1 VTTEDQPAEGFA
13 SRMAFALHKDPAD
26 AVRRTQVTLQVIV
39 VTLAWLVTVP
49 LLIVYGLTGS
59 RRGHDVFSLAA
70 FLTVLGPFL
79 AAVIGTRNQ
88 RFGIGGTYIVLTFLM
103 ILPAIA
109 IAHAG

>member
-1 VTTEDQPAEGFA
+1 
-13 SRMAFALHKDPAD
+13 MAFARHKDPAD
-26 AVRRTQVTLQVIV
+26 AVRRTQITLQVVV

-49 LLIVYGLTGS
+49 LLVVYGLTGP

-103 ILPAIA
+103 IVPAIA